1 MTSFDEAV
9 AFLYGLQKSGM
20 KFGLRNIRAL
30 LRRLGNPE
38 RQFRSIHVAGSNGK
52 GSTAAMI
59 ASVLSAAGYKTGL
72 YTSPHLVS
80 FSERIRINGRPIRP
94 SDVIRLTR
102 LLRPE
107 IARRRVTFFE
117 TVTALAF
124 KYFEE
129 QKVDI
134 AVIETGLGGR
144 LDATN
149 VVRPEVSVITTIS
162 REHTEIL
169 GNSLRKIAYEKA
181 GIVKR
186 GVPCVTG
193 VRSRDALSVIRAV
206 ARKRKSPVLLSSRV
220 RVRVRDRS
228 IRGTSADAHVDGT
241 SYADLFLDLPGLHQ
255 IENARSALQAIHALA
270 QRGVAKISEGAV
282 RKGLAAVRERTGLR
296 SRLSVAWDRPRVITD
311 VAHNPAGTA
320 TLARELKR
328 LGIGKTI
335 LVFGV
340 MKDKRHRP
348 MIASLSSVAS
358 FAVAVQPKT
367 GRAREAEELK
377 REFEARHVPVVFTGT
392 VPAGVA
398 FARRKAGSNG
408 TILVTGSHFVVGE
421 ALAFLEGKKYLTI
434 NQ

>member
-1 MTSFDEAV
+1 VTSFDEAV

-38 RQFRSIHVAGSNGK
+38 KTFRSVHIAGSNGK

-59 ASVLSAAGYKTGL
+59 AAVLSAAGYKTGL

-80 FSERIRINGRPIRP
+80 FRERIRINGRPIAP
-94 SDVIRLTR
+94 SDVVRLTGM
-102 LLRPE
+102 LRRE
-107 IARRRVTFFE
+107 VSRRKVTFFE

-129 QKVDI
+129 RKIDI

-149 VVRPEVSVITTIS
+149 VVRPELSVITNIS

-169 GNSLRKIAYEKA
+169 GNTLGKIAYEKA
-181 GIVKR
+181 GIIKR
-186 GVPCVTG
+186 GIPCITG
-193 VRSRDALSVIRAV
+193 VRSREALGVIRAV
-206 ARKRKSPVLLSSRV
+206 ARKRKAPVLHSSRV
-220 RVRVRDRS
+220 RMRVRDRS
-228 IRGTSADAHVDGT
+228 IRGTSMDADVEGT
-241 SYADLFLDLPGLHQ
+241 SYVDLFLDLPGLHQ
-255 IENARSALQAIHALA
+255 IENARNALLGIQEL
-270 QRGVAKISEGAV
+270 QRNGVVRVSERSV
-282 RKGLAAVRERTGLR
+282 RKGLAEVQVRTGLR
-296 SRLSVAWDRPRVITD
+296 SRLSVIWDRPRIITD
-311 VAHNPAGTA
+311 VAHNPAGTV
-320 TLARELKR
+320 TLVRELRR
-328 LGIGKTI
+328 LGIGKTV

-340 MKDKRHRP
+340 MKDKQYRT
-348 MIASLSSVAS
+348 MIAALSSIAS
-358 FAVAVQPKT
+358 FAVAVQPAT

-377 REFEARHVPVVFTGT
+377 REFEARHVPVVFTGS
-392 VPAGVA
+392 VPEGIA
-398 FARRKAGSNG
+398 FARGKAGSRG
-408 TILVTGSHFVVGE
+408 TVLVTGSHFVVGE